1 MNLYT
6 LDPPVLSAK
15 LINDKSILLSWEPV
29 NGAVEYQIFEYSKD
43 TKLFSMINTTKE
55 NIYVINYSEENKN
68 CGYIVQALSYTEL
81 SDNVS
86 VDYIVEPILS

>member
-1 MNLYT
+1 
-6 LDPPVLSAK
+6 
-15 LINDKSILLSWEPV
+15 
-29 NGAVEYQIFEYSKD
+29 
-43 TKLFSMINTTKE
+43 MINTTKE